1 MNAQPKTRVLL
12 VDDQPLFLRTIRALL
27 ASYSDLEVVG
37 EAQDGQEAVESVRR
51 LLPTVVLMDIHLQRT
66 MDGIRATRLITSQYP
81 GVAVLGLSYDTR
93 DYVMSAMQEAG
104 AFEVLAKDDIAD
116 HLRDAIQRAAA
127 SMSDE

>member
-1 MNAQPKTRVLL
+1 MSAQPTIRVLL

-51 LLPTVVLMDIHLQRT
+51 LLPAVVLMDIHLQRM
-66 MDGIRATRLITSQYP
+66 MDGIEATRLISSEYP
-81 GVAVLGLSYDTR
+81 DVAILGLSNDTR
-93 DYVMSAMQEAG
+93 QYVVSAMQEAG
-104 AFEVLAKDDIAD
+104 AFEVLRKEQPAD
-116 HLRDAIQRAAA
+116 EVYTAIQRAIA